1 MQFFL
6 VVMVEADYQMMVKAQ
21 SSTSSGCRAQP
32 SDGQQLLEG
41 HRQLP
46 GVLPSSVST
55 QSAGVKEFQ
64 VSTAAHAS
72 PLPLIVV
79 MRRMGSWCC
88 LSVTE
93 RLLVFVALKNG
104 KKCRSQGMTHGIP

>member
-32 SDGQQLLEG
+32 SRLMG
-41 HRQLP
+41 R
-46 GVLPSSVST
+46 
-55 QSAGVKEFQ
+55 SAGVKEFQ

-72 PLPLIVV
+72 PLSMVVV
-79 MRRMGSWCC
+79 MRKMGSWWC

-93 RLLVFVALKNG
+93 PLLVFVALKNG
-104 KKCRSQGMTHGIP
+104 KKCRSQGIPCVTHGILLLLLLFRNALVVFC